1 MDMHKDI
8 AILAAT
14 RTPIGRFQGGLSTV
28 PAHDLSAQL
37 IRAVLQATGV
47 AADQIDEVILGQ
59 VLTAGAGQ
67 NPARQAAVNAGLP
80 YEVPSMSL
88 NKLCGSGLKAVHLAA
103 QAIAAGDADLVLA
116 GGQESMSLAPFAVHK
131 ARTGLGLGHAMMDDT
146 LLRDGLTDAFHN
158 YHMGIT
164 AENLAERYGISR
176 EQQDAFALESQRR
189 AVAALQAGRFKEE
202 VTPIEVPQR
211 KGDPLRVE
219 TDEQPRAQTT
229 LESLAKLRPAFKK
242 EGTVTAGNASSI
254 NDGAAVLLLASA
266 DKAKALGLPV
276 LAWVR
281 GWASS
286 GVDPAIMG
294 IGPVSASRKVLKQV
308 GWDLNE
314 LDLIEANEAFA
325 AQSLAVAKDLQ
336 WDMNKV
342 NVNGGAIAL
351 GHPIG
356 ASGARVLVT
365 LVHEMRRRGAR
376 KGLATLCIGGGQGVA
391 IAIEAA

>member
-1 MDMHKDI
+1 MHKDI
-8 AILAAT
+8 AIVAAT

-37 IRAVLQATGV
+37 IRAVLQSTGV
-47 AADQIDEVILGQ
+47 AAEQIDEVILGQ
-59 VLTAGAGQ
+59 ILTAGAGQ

-103 QAIAAGDADLVLA
+103 QAIALGDADLVLA
-116 GGQESMSLAPFAVHK
+116 GGQESMSLAPFVVHK

-164 AENLAERYGISR
+164 AENLAERYGITR
-176 EQQDAFALESQRR
+176 EQQDAFAVESQRK
-189 AVAALQAGRFKEE
+189 AVAAMEAGRFKDEI
-202 VTPIEVPQR
+202 TPIDVPQR
-211 KGDPLRVE
+211 KGDPVRVE
-219 TDEQPRAQTT
+219 ADEQPRAQTT

-242 EGTVTAGNASSI
+242 EGTVTAGNASTI

-266 DKAKALGLPV
+266 EKAKELGLPV
-276 LAWVR
+276 LAWIR
-281 GWASS
+281 GRAST

-294 IGPVSASRKVLKQV
+294 IGPVSASRKVLKKV
-308 GWDLNE
+308 GWELDQ

-336 WDMNKV
+336 WDMDKV

-365 LVHEMRRRGAR
+365 LVHEMRRRGAQ